1 MVKKSNHIVQSTVVV
16 ATTLASLASTGLA
29 ASTAIAQENN
39 NTDNNPTIN
48 KIGDNT
54 APITQGDINK
64 AKEELQFAEQQ
75 VKAIEQHIADLK
87 TDKGEQILK
96 TKKVFA
102 KHHLA
107 DLEQERNTAERR
119 MKDALQLVNNLQN
132 KIKENDEAVKKTQQ
146 ELNGNSELKQQVE
159 KTTLD
164 LSSNLDKKMQ
174 EAINNAS
181 ASNANNESF
190 KKFSDEA
197 SKVYDNVKSA
207 INVSSF
213 KTLTSAGYKGL
224 MQSDSEYFNSYVNE
238 QTNLV
243 NTHVNELDKRLNDA
257 KQLFE
262 QTQKKASL
270 NAERSNKLEHEQAG
284 LQTKLN
290 DYEKKLAEAK
300 ETLRKIEAEP
310 ETSSAQAHSING
322 NVTELFDFMSKSKS
336 LTQAQRTAAAQ
347 ANDILLGRN
356 AKGISRNGAAK
367 PSWYDS
373 EVKLGQ
379 GVKYA
384 DFLQNVKASIS
395 YMRALNNYRVH
406 RGLQPL
412 QVNLKMIATAT
423 LDTFFSSHRF
433 EHAKFYNTY
442 ENIAWDNVNSTQDYT
457 GGSDSEA
464 NMTGYMKAWI
474 TEEKVIYD
482 QFRAQGLTD
491 AQIKQD
497 YNKYEQVGH
506 YLNFIEPNIKGQG
519 FALGNNGDIEGYYDG
534 IGIWNADFSYDMTV
548 DEFEKTFNEY
558 VDGSSNTNDHKTK
571 VENARKAVNDV
582 EAEYN
587 TAKKALDDFNT
598 AHNDLAAVKSKAD
611 DDKAQVEY
619 LNDAISRDEMLLKD
633 VKKFAEDAKVSY
645 GKDKAELTKDEDKA
659 KTILN
664 ELEKELKNKANNLNE
679 LEASFKN
686 LEKDAEKLNNNAEI
700 INILKQSEKALSDI
714 KTLAYGEKSVNLIV
728 QSSLVQR
735 NQETLKKAETTAE
748 NYYQLMLK
756 QYNTVNN
763 DYESVKNVTDNM
775 TVADL
780 IKQAE
785 EKLTEARKTRDLA
798 KNRLAN
804 LVARFNV
811 ANPPKHLNDNNNAK
825 NDKNETQQTG
835 FSDNSNGNNTVNLVD
850 TSLQNKHGSEL
861 GKTGVSAIPFILATI
876 ALSAVGVGIRKKA
889 RHAR

>member
-16 ATTLASLASTGLA
+16 ATTLASLASAGLTVQ
-29 ASTAIAQENN
+29 TAIAQENN

-54 APITQGDINK
+54 APITQEDINK
-64 AKEELQFAEQQ
+64 AKEELQLAEQQ

-107 DLEQERNTAERR
+107 DLEQERDAAERR
-119 MKDALQLVNNLQN
+119 MKDALQLVNNLKN
-132 KIKENDEAVKKTQQ
+132 KIKENDGAVKKVQQ
-146 ELNGNSELKQQVE
+146 ELNGKSELKEQVE
-159 KTTLD
+159 KATLD
-164 LSSNLDKKMQ
+164 LSSNLGKKMQ

-190 KKFSDEA
+190 QKFSDET
-197 SKVYDNVKSA
+197 SKVYNNVRSA
-207 INVSSF
+207 INVNSF
-213 KTLTSAGYKGL
+213 KTLTSAGYQGL

-262 QTQKKASL
+262 QTQKEASL

-300 ETLRKIEAEP
+300 ETLRKVEAEP
-310 ETSSAQAHSING
+310 ETSSTQAHSING

-336 LTQAQRTAAAQ
+336 LTQAQRAAAAQ

-356 AKGISRNGAAK
+356 AKGISKNGAAK

-442 ENIAWDNVNSTQDYT
+442 ENIAWDNVNSTQDYN

-482 QFRAQGLTD
+482 QFRAQGFTD

-571 VENARKAVNDV
+571 VENARKAINDV

-664 ELEKELKNKANNLNE
+664 ELEKELKNKANNLDE

-686 LEKDAEKLNNNAEI
+686 LEKDAEKFNNNAEI
-700 INILKQSEKALSDI
+700 LNILKQSEKALSDI

-785 EKLTEARKTRDLA
+785 EKLTDARKTRDLA

-804 LVARFNV
+804 LVARFNA

-835 FSDNSNGNNTVNLVD
+835 LTDNNSNNTINLAD

-861 GKTGVSAIPFILATI
+861 GKTGVSAIPFMLATI

>member
-16 ATTLASLASTGLA
+16 ATTLASLASAGLTVQ
-29 ASTAIAQENN
+29 TAIAQENN
-39 NTDNNPTIN
+39 TDNSPTIN
-48 KIGDNT
+48 KTGDNT

-75 VKAIEQHIADLK
+75 VKAVEQHLADLK

-107 DLEQERNTAERR
+107 DLEQERNAAERR
-119 MKDALQLVNNLQN
+119 MKDALQLVNNLKN
-132 KIKENDEAVKKTQQ
+132 KIKENDEAVKKVQQ
-146 ELNGNSELKQQVE
+146 ELNGKSELKEQVE
-159 KTTLD
+159 KATLD
-164 LSSNLDKKMQ
+164 LSSNLGKKMQ

-190 KKFSDEA
+190 QKFSDET
-197 SKVYDNVKSA
+197 SKVYNNVRSA
-207 INVSSF
+207 INVNSF
-213 KTLTSAGYKGL
+213 KTLTSAGYQGL

-262 QTQKKASL
+262 QTQKEASL

-336 LTQAQRTAAAQ
+336 LTQAQRAAAAQ

-482 QFRAQGLTD
+482 QFRAQGFTD

-548 DEFEKTFNEY
+548 DEFEKAFNEY
-558 VDGSSNTNDHKTK
+558 INGSSNVNDHKTK
-571 VENARKAVNDV
+571 VENALKAVNDV

-645 GKDKAELTKDEDKA
+645 SKDKAELTKDEDKA

-664 ELEKELKNKANNLNE
+664 ELEKELKNKANNLDE

-686 LEKDAEKLNNNAEI
+686 LEKDAEKFNNNAEI
-700 INILKQSEKALSDI
+700 LNILKQSEKALSDI
-714 KTLAYGEKSVNLIV
+714 KTLAYGEKSVNLIA

-785 EKLTEARKTRDLA
+785 AKLTDARKTRDLA

-804 LVARFNV
+804 LVARFNA
-811 ANPPKHLNDNNNAK
+811 ANPPKHLNNNNNAK

-835 FSDNSNGNNTVNLVD
+835 LTDNNSNNIINLAD

-861 GKTGVSAIPFILATI
+861 GKTGVSAIPFMLATI

>member
-1 MVKKSNHIVQSTVVV
+1 MVKKSNHIVKSTVVV
-16 ATTLASLASTGLA
+16 AATLASLASAGLTVQ
-29 ASTAIAQENN
+29 TAIAQENN
-39 NTDNNPTIN
+39 TDNSPTIN
-48 KIGDNT
+48 KTGDNT
-54 APITQGDINK
+54 APITQEDINK
-64 AKEELQFAEQQ
+64 AKEELQLAEQQ
-75 VKAIEQHIADLK
+75 VKAVEQHLADLK

-107 DLEQERNTAERR
+107 DLEQERNAAERR

-190 KKFSDEA
+190 QKFSDET
-197 SKVYDNVKSA
+197 SKVYNNVRSA
-207 INVSSF
+207 INVNSF
-213 KTLTSAGYKGL
+213 KTLTSAGYQGL

-243 NTHVNELDKRLNDA
+243 NTHVNEFDKRLNDA

-262 QTQKKASL
+262 QTQKEASL

-336 LTQAQRTAAAQ
+336 LTQTQRAAAAQ

-482 QFRAQGLTD
+482 QLRAQGFTD

-548 DEFEKTFNEY
+548 DEFEKAFNEY
-558 VDGSSNTNDHKTK
+558 VNGSSNANDHKTK
-571 VENARKAVNDV
+571 VENARKAVNDA
-582 EAEYN
+582 ETEYN

-664 ELEKELKNKANNLNE
+664 ELEKELKNKANNLDE

-686 LEKDAEKLNNNAEI
+686 LEKDAEKFNNNAEI
-700 INILKQSEKALSDI
+700 LNILKQSEKALSDI

-785 EKLTEARKTRDLA
+785 AKLTDARKTRDLA

-804 LVARFNV
+804 LVARFNA
-811 ANPPKHLNDNNNAK
+811 ANPPKHLNNNNNAK

-835 FSDNSNGNNTVNLVD
+835 LTDNNSNNIINLAD

-861 GKTGVSAIPFILATI
+861 GKTGVSAIPFMLAAI

>member
-1 MVKKSNHIVQSTVVV
+1 MVKKSNHIVKSTVVV
-16 ATTLASLASTGLA
+16 AATLASLASAGLTVQ
-29 ASTAIAQENN
+29 TAIAQENN
-39 NTDNNPTIN
+39 TDNSPTIN
-48 KIGDNT
+48 KTGDNT
-54 APITQGDINK
+54 APITQEDINK
-64 AKEELQFAEQQ
+64 AKEELQLAEQQ
-75 VKAIEQHIADLK
+75 VKAVEQHLADLK

-107 DLEQERNTAERR
+107 DLEQERNAAERR

-190 KKFSDEA
+190 QKFSDET
-197 SKVYDNVKSA
+197 SKVYNNVRSA
-207 INVSSF
+207 INVNSF
-213 KTLTSAGYKGL
+213 KTLTSAGYQGL

-243 NTHVNELDKRLNDA
+243 NTHVNEFDKRLNDA

-262 QTQKKASL
+262 QTQKEASL

-336 LTQAQRTAAAQ
+336 LTQTQRAAAAQ

-482 QFRAQGLTD
+482 QLRAQGFTD

-548 DEFEKTFNEY
+548 DEFEKAFNEY
-558 VDGSSNTNDHKTK
+558 VNGSSNANDHKTK
-571 VENARKAVNDV
+571 VENARKAVNDA
-582 EAEYN
+582 ETEYN

-633 VKKFAEDAKVSY
+633 IKKFAEDAKVSY
-645 GKDKAELTKDEDKA
+645 GEDKAELAKDEDKA
-659 KTILN
+659 KTLLGEIEK
-664 ELEKELKNKANNLNE
+664 ELEKKTNNLDE
-679 LEASFKN
+679 IEASFKN
-686 LEKDAEKLNNNAEI
+686 LEKEAEKLNNNAEI

-785 EKLTEARKTRDLA
+785 AKLTDARKTRDLA

-804 LVARFNV
+804 LVARFNA
-811 ANPPKHLNDNNNAK
+811 ANPPKHLNDNNNTK

-835 FSDNSNGNNTVNLVD
+835 LTDNNSNNTINLAD

-861 GKTGVSAIPFILATI
+861 GKTGVSAIPFMLATI

>member
-1 MVKKSNHIVQSTVVV
+1 MVKKSNHIVKSTVVV
-16 ATTLASLASTGLA
+16 AATLASLASAGLTVQ
-29 ASTAIAQENN
+29 TAIAQENN
-39 NTDNNPTIN
+39 TDNSPTIN
-48 KIGDNT
+48 KTGDNT
-54 APITQGDINK
+54 APITQEDINK
-64 AKEELQFAEQQ
+64 AKEELQLAEQQ
-75 VKAIEQHIADLK
+75 VKTAERHLADLK
-87 TDKGEQILK
+87 ADKGEQILK

-107 DLEQERNTAERR
+107 DLEQERNAAERR
-119 MKDALQLVNNLQN
+119 MKDALQLVNNLKN
-132 KIKENDEAVKKTQQ
+132 KIKENDEAVKKVQQ
-146 ELNGNSELKQQVE
+146 ELNGKSELKEQVE
-159 KTTLD
+159 KATLD
-164 LSSNLDKKMQ
+164 LSSNLGKKMQ
-174 EAINNAS
+174 EAIDNAS
-181 ASNANNESF
+181 VSNANNESF
-190 KKFSDEA
+190 QKFSDET
-197 SKVYDNVKSA
+197 SKVYNNVRSA
-207 INVSSF
+207 VNVNSF
-213 KTLTSAGYKGL
+213 KTLTSAGYQGL

-262 QTQKKASL
+262 QTQKEASL

-356 AKGISRNGAAK
+356 SKGISRNGAAK

-423 LDTFFSSHRF
+423 IDTFFSSHRF
-433 EHAKFYNTY
+433 EHAKFYNAY
-442 ENIAWDNVNSTQDYT
+442 ENIAWDNVNSTQDYN

-548 DEFEKTFNEY
+548 DEFEKAFNEY
-558 VDGSSNTNDHKTK
+558 INGSSNANDHKTK

-582 EAEYN
+582 ETEYN
-587 TAKKALDDFNT
+587 TTKKALDDFNT
-598 AHNDLAAVKSKAD
+598 AHNDLAAVKSKAN

-645 GKDKAELTKDEDKA
+645 SEDKAELAKDEDKA
-659 KTILN
+659 KTLLN
-664 ELEKELKNKANNLNE
+664 ELEKELEKKTNNLDE

-686 LEKDAEKLNNNAEI
+686 LEKDAEKFNNNTEI
-700 INILKQSEKALSDI
+700 LNILKQSEKALSDI
-714 KTLAYGEKSVNLIV
+714 KTLAYGKKSVNLIV

-785 EKLTEARKTRDLA
+785 AKLTDARKTRDLA

-804 LVARFNV
+804 LVARFNA
-811 ANPPKHLNDNNNAK
+811 ANPPKHLNNNNNAK

-835 FSDNSNGNNTVNLVD
+835 LTDNNSNNIINLAD

-861 GKTGVSAIPFILATI
+861 GKTGVSAIPFMLATI

>member
-1 MVKKSNHIVQSTVVV
+1 MVKKSNHIVQSTIVV
-16 ATTLASLASTGLA
+16 ATTLASLASAGLTVQ
-29 ASTAIAQENN
+29 TAIAQENN
-39 NTDNNPTIN
+39 TDNSPTIN
-48 KIGDNT
+48 KTGDNT
-54 APITQGDINK
+54 APITQEDINK
-64 AKEELQFAEQQ
+64 AKEELQLAEQQ
-75 VKAIEQHIADLK
+75 VKTAERHLADLK
-87 TDKGEQILK
+87 ADKGEQILK

-107 DLEQERNTAERR
+107 DLEQERNAAERR
-119 MKDALQLVNNLQN
+119 MKDALQLVNNLKN
-132 KIKENDEAVKKTQQ
+132 KIKENDEAVKKVQQ
-146 ELNGNSELKQQVE
+146 ELNGKSELKEQVE
-159 KTTLD
+159 KATLD
-164 LSSNLDKKMQ
+164 LSSNLGKKMQ
-174 EAINNAS
+174 EAIDNAS
-181 ASNANNESF
+181 VSNANNESF
-190 KKFSDEA
+190 QKFSDET
-197 SKVYDNVKSA
+197 SKVYNNVRSA
-207 INVSSF
+207 VNVNSF
-213 KTLTSAGYKGL
+213 KTLTSAGYQGL

-262 QTQKKASL
+262 QTQKEASL

-310 ETSSAQAHSING
+310 ETSSTQAHSING

-336 LTQAQRTAAAQ
+336 LTQAQRAAAAQ

-356 AKGISRNGAAK
+356 AKGISKNGAAK

-423 LDTFFSSHRF
+423 IDTFFSSHRF
-433 EHAKFYNTY
+433 EHAKFYNAY
-442 ENIAWDNVNSTQDYT
+442 ENIAWDNVNSTQDYN

-548 DEFEKTFNEY
+548 DEFEKAFNEY
-558 VDGSSNTNDHKTK
+558 INGSSNVNDHKTK

-587 TAKKALDDFNT
+587 TAKKALDNFNT
-598 AHNDLAAVKSKAD
+598 SHNDLAAVKSKAD

-619 LNDAISRDEMLLKD
+619 LNDAISRDEMLLKG

-686 LEKDAEKLNNNAEI
+686 LEKDAKKLNNNTEI
-700 INILKQSEKALSDI
+700 LNILKQSEKALSDI

-785 EKLTEARKTRDLA
+785 AKLTEVRKTRDLA

-804 LVARFNV
+804 LVARFNA

-835 FSDNSNGNNTVNLVD
+835 LTDNNSNNTINLAD

-861 GKTGVSAIPFILATI
+861 GKTGVSAIPFMLATI

>member
-16 ATTLASLASTGLA
+16 ATTLASLASAGLTVQ
-29 ASTAIAQENN
+29 TAIAQENN
-39 NTDNNPTIN
+39 TDNSPTIN
-48 KIGDNT
+48 KTGDNT

-75 VKAIEQHIADLK
+75 VKAVEQHLADLK

-107 DLEQERNTAERR
+107 DLEQERNAAERR
-119 MKDALQLVNNLQN
+119 MKDALQLVNNLKN
-132 KIKENDEAVKKTQQ
+132 KIKENDEAVKKVQQ
-146 ELNGNSELKQQVE
+146 ELNGKSELKEQVE
-159 KTTLD
+159 KATLD

-181 ASNANNESF
+181 VSNANNESF
-190 KKFSDEA
+190 KKFSDET

-207 INVSSF
+207 INVNSF

-224 MQSDSEYFNSYVNE
+224 MQSDYEYFNSYVNE

-243 NTHVNELDKRLNDA
+243 NTHINELDKRLNDA

-262 QTQKKASL
+262 KTQKTATV
-270 NAERSNKLEHEQAG
+270 NAELTSKLEHEQAG

-300 ETLRKIEAEP
+300 ETLRKVEAEP
-310 ETSSAQAHSING
+310 ETSSTQAHSINS

-336 LTQAQRTAAAQ
+336 LTQAQRAAAAQ

-423 LDTFFSSHRF
+423 IDTFFSSHRF
-433 EHAKFYNTY
+433 EHAKFYNAY
-442 ENIAWDNVNSTQDYT
+442 ENIAWDNVNSTQDYN

-548 DEFEKTFNEY
+548 DEFEKAFNEY
-558 VDGSSNTNDHKTK
+558 VNGSSNTNDHKTK

-587 TAKKALDDFNT
+587 TAKKALDDFSA
-598 AHNDLAAVKSKAD
+598 AHNDLATVKSKAD

-645 GKDKAELTKDEDKA
+645 GEDKAELTKDEDKA

-664 ELEKELKNKANNLNE
+664 ELEKELKNKANNLDE

-686 LEKDAEKLNNNAEI
+686 LEKDAEKFNNNAEI
-700 INILKQSEKALSDI
+700 LNILKQSEKALSYI

-785 EKLTEARKTRDLA
+785 TKLDNARKTRDLA

-804 LVARFNV
+804 LVARFNA

-835 FSDNSNGNNTVNLVD
+835 LTDNNSNNTINLAD

-861 GKTGVSAIPFILATI
+861 GKTGVSAIPFMLATI

>member
-1 MVKKSNHIVQSTVVV
+1 MVKKSNHIVQSTIVV
-16 ATTLASLASTGLA
+16 ATTLASLASAGLTVQ
-29 ASTAIAQENN
+29 TAIAQENN
-39 NTDNNPTIN
+39 TDNSPTIN
-48 KIGDNT
+48 KTGDNT

-75 VKAIEQHIADLK
+75 VKAVEQHLADLK
-87 TDKGEQILK
+87 TNKGEQILK

-107 DLEQERNTAERR
+107 DLEQERNAAERR
-119 MKDALQLVNNLQN
+119 MKDALQLVNNLKN
-132 KIKENDEAVKKTQQ
+132 KIKENDEAVKKVQQ
-146 ELNGNSELKQQVE
+146 ELNGKSELKEQVE
-159 KTTLD
+159 KATLD
-164 LSSNLDKKMQ
+164 LSSNLGKKMQ
-174 EAINNAS
+174 EAIDNAS
-181 ASNANNESF
+181 VSNANNESF
-190 KKFSDEA
+190 QKFSDET
-197 SKVYDNVKSA
+197 SKVYNNVRSA
-207 INVSSF
+207 VNVNSF
-213 KTLTSAGYKGL
+213 KTLTSAGYQGL

-262 QTQKKASL
+262 QTQKEASL

-300 ETLRKIEAEP
+300 ETLRKVEAEP
-310 ETSSAQAHSING
+310 ETSSTQAHSING

-336 LTQAQRTAAAQ
+336 LTQAQRAAAAQ

-356 AKGISRNGAAK
+356 AKGISKNGAAK

-423 LDTFFSSHRF
+423 IDTFFSSHRF
-433 EHAKFYNTY
+433 EHAKFYNAY
-442 ENIAWDNVNSTQDYT
+442 ENIAWDNVNSTQDYN

-548 DEFEKTFNEY
+548 DEFEKAFNEY
-558 VDGSSNTNDHKTK
+558 INGSSNVNDHKTK

-587 TAKKALDDFNT
+587 TAKKALDNFNT
-598 AHNDLAAVKSKAD
+598 SHNDLAAVKSKAD

-619 LNDAISRDEMLLKD
+619 LNDAISRDEMLLKG

-686 LEKDAEKLNNNAEI
+686 LEKDAEKLNNNTEI
-700 INILKQSEKALSDI
+700 LNILKQSEKALSDI

-785 EKLTEARKTRDLA
+785 AKLTEVRKTRDLA

-804 LVARFNV
+804 LVARFNA

-835 FSDNSNGNNTVNLVD
+835 LTDNNSNNTINLAD

-861 GKTGVSAIPFILATI
+861 GKTGVSAIPFMLATI

>member
-1 MVKKSNHIVQSTVVV
+1 MVKKSNHIVKSTVVV
-16 ATTLASLASTGLA
+16 AATLASLASAGLTVQ
-29 ASTAIAQENN
+29 TAIAQENN
-39 NTDNNPTIN
+39 TDNSPTIN
-48 KIGDNT
+48 KTGDNT
-54 APITQGDINK
+54 APITQEDINK
-64 AKEELQFAEQQ
+64 AKEELQLAEQQ
-75 VKAIEQHIADLK
+75 VKTAERHLADLK
-87 TDKGEQILK
+87 ADKGEQILK

-107 DLEQERNTAERR
+107 DLEQERNAAERR
-119 MKDALQLVNNLQN
+119 MKDALQLVNNLKN
-132 KIKENDEAVKKTQQ
+132 KIKENDEAVKKVQQ
-146 ELNGNSELKQQVE
+146 ELNGKSELKEQVE
-159 KTTLD
+159 KATLD
-164 LSSNLDKKMQ
+164 LSSNLGKKMQ
-174 EAINNAS
+174 EAIDNAS
-181 ASNANNESF
+181 VSNANNESF
-190 KKFSDEA
+190 QKFSDET
-197 SKVYDNVKSA
+197 SKVYNNVRSA
-207 INVSSF
+207 VNVNSF
-213 KTLTSAGYKGL
+213 KTLTSAGYQGL

-262 QTQKKASL
+262 QTQKEASL

-310 ETSSAQAHSING
+310 ETSSTQAHSING

-336 LTQAQRTAAAQ
+336 LTQAQRAAAAQ

-356 AKGISRNGAAK
+356 AKGISKNGAAK

-423 LDTFFSSHRF
+423 IDTFFSSHRF
-433 EHAKFYNTY
+433 EHAKFYNAY
-442 ENIAWDNVNSTQDYT
+442 ENIAWDNVNSTQDYN

-548 DEFEKTFNEY
+548 DEFEKAFNEY
-558 VDGSSNTNDHKTK
+558 INGSSNVNDHKTK

-587 TAKKALDDFNT
+587 TAKKALDNFNT
-598 AHNDLAAVKSKAD
+598 SHNDLAAVKSKAD

-619 LNDAISRDEMLLKD
+619 LNDAISRDEMLLKG

-686 LEKDAEKLNNNAEI
+686 LEKDAKKLNNNTEI
-700 INILKQSEKALSDI
+700 LNILKQSEKALSDI

-785 EKLTEARKTRDLA
+785 AKLTEVRKTRDLA

-804 LVARFNV
+804 LVARFNA

-835 FSDNSNGNNTVNLVD
+835 LTDNNSNNTINLAD

-861 GKTGVSAIPFILATI
+861 GKTGVSAIPFMLATI